1 MNNKMDLAKRIIVA
15 LDVGSREEALPLI
28 RQLEGVEIFKVGLKL
43 FTAEGPS
50 LLREVK
56 FLQNNFPGFKTP

>member
-1 MNNKMDLAKRIIVA
+1 MSKKMDLAKRIIVA

-43 FTAEGPS
+43 FTSSEKSKP
-50 LLREVK
+50 
-56 FLQNNFPGFKTP
+56 

>member
-1 MNNKMDLAKRIIVA
+1 MNLAKRIIVA
-15 LDVGSREEALPLI
+15 LDVGLRKEALPLI
-28 RQLEGVEIFKVGLKL
+28 RQLEGIEIFKVGLRL
-43 FTAEGPS
+43 FMAEGSS

>member
-1 MNNKMDLAKRIIVA
+1 MNEKMDLAKRIIVA

-43 FTAEGPS
+43 FTSQDPE
-50 LLREVK
+50 K
-56 FLQNNFPGFKTP
+56 KNFPGLEAP